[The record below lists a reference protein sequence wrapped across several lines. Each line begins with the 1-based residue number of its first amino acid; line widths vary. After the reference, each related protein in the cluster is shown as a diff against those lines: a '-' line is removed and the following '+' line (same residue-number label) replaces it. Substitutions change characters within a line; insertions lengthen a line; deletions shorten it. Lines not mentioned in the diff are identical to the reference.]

1 MNNYKILLLTTT
13 VTAVV
18 ILAIGPNNIQKAMA
32 QSPNTINATPET
44 NTSLTITL
52 KPVFTENDKS
62 TPPKAVVI
70 NCTHGLQVTYSGTG
84 VVKGVN
90 FSAIGTVLLIPRSDG
105 AVDFSGHAVITA
117 SNGEK
122 GNYTFYSIGRTGA
135 DGTTRD
141 NGAAFFHANPSGKLG
156 IVNNLVVVF
165 KDKIDNAGNG
175 TTIEWEW
182 K

>member
-1 MNNYKILLLTTT
+1 LALIIFKKQWHKALTPS
-13 VTAVV
+13 
-18 ILAIGPNNIQKAMA
+18 LQHQKLIH
-32 QSPNTINATPET
+32 P
-44 NTSLTITL
+44 SLN
-52 KPVFTENDKS
+52 PVFTENDKS

-70 NCTHGLQVTYSGTG
+70 NGTHGLQVTYSGTG

-105 AVDFSGHAVITA
+105 AVDLSGHAVIIA

-141 NGAAFFHANPSGKLG
+141 NVLHFSMQTQAA
-156 IVNNLVVVF
+156 NLALL
-165 KDKIDNAGNG
+165 I
-175 TTIEWEW
+175 I
-182 K
+182 